1 MFLFST
7 PSMAPVEHSAPC
19 IEMTMSILFC
29 CNIRQS
35 VYYLHARFFHPYP
48 CNLITMSAL
57 ILRHCMELQSMSYN
71 MAEQGLSHKKG

>member
-7 PSMAPVEHSAPC
+7 PSMASVEHSAPC

-35 VYYLHARFFHPYP
+35 FYYLNAR
-48 CNLITMSAL
+48 
-57 ILRHCMELQSMSYN
+57 
-71 MAEQGLSHKKG
+71 